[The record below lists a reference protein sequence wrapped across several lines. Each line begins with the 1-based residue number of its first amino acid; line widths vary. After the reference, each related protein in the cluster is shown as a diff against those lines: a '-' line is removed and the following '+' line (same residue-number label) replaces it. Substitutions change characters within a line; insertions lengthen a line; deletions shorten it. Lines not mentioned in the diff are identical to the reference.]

1 VRLKAWR
8 AQRLWTQQHLAD
20 SSGVSIFT
28 IRAIEGG
35 KHLPSVATSRKLA
48 EALEAD
54 PADIDEVAEAIDR
67 ASKKD
72 LVGTSPTR

>member
-1 VRLKAWR
+1 MRLKAWR
-8 AQRLWTQQHLAD
+8 AQRLWTQQELAN

-28 IRAIEGG
+28 IRAIETG
-35 KHLPSVATSRKLA
+35 KNLLNLGTSRKLA
-48 EALEAD
+48 DALEAD
-54 PADIDEVAEAIDR
+54 PADIDEVAEAIER